1 MTIGRAASHLLW
13 HLTGLLPRLE
23 AERRKV
29 GVQSGSD
36 PSRSLRSP
44 SGARRVTLVSII
56 TLINGHFDQRRR
68 VTLIN
73 GQVCKSEMMPALQ
86 TRKMRDFGG
95 LQPLSENAMCSAEC
109 GMRKKN
115 SNVWEA

>member
-1 MTIGRAASHLLW
+1 MARGRRLRGDPAMPPMQRGRGGDGRGGLVTIGRAASHLLW

-36 PSRSLRSP
+36 PSRNLRSP

-56 TLINGHFDQRRR
+56 SD
-68 VTLIN
+68 
-73 GQVCKSEMMPALQ
+73 LQ
-86 TRKMRDFGG
+86 TC
-95 LQPLSENAMCSAEC
+95 PLITLMTAIKRETDLETSDLEP
-109 GMRKKN
+109 
-115 SNVWEA
+115 